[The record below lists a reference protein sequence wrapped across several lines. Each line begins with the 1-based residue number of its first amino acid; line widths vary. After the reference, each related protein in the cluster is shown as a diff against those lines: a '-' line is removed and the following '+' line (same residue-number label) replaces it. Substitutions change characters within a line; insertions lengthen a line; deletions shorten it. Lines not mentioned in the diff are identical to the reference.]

1 MFAASS
7 GLCRLDDLKNECLC
21 GQAAAQAG
29 HLEVVR
35 RLLNARAMHTVV
47 DEDGQTALEKAQL
60 YGHPKTAALLESWAA
75 EQPTFG

>member
-1 MFAASS
+1 M
-7 GLCRLDDLKNECLC
+7 
-21 GQAAAQAG
+21 
-29 HLEVVR
+29 R
-35 RLLNARAMHTVV
+35 RLLNARAMHAVV